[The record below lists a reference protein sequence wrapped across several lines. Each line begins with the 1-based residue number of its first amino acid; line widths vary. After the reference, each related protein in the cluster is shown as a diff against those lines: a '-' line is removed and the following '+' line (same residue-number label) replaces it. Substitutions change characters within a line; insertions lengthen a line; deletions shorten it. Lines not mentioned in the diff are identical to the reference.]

1 MIGQTVSHYRI
12 VETLGRGGMGVVY
25 GAEDIRLGRR
35 VALKFLS
42 DELSRDALAV
52 ERFQREA
59 RAASALNHPNIC
71 TVYDI
76 GEHAGR
82 QFMVMERLEGAPLN
96 EYAARAP
103 LPPLRVL
110 DLGIQLAD
118 ALDAAH
124 RSGIIHRDVK
134 PANVFVTERGQAK
147 LLDFGLAKGAIGHA
161 EDTGATTAL
170 LTNPGSV
177 LGTVAYMSPEQV
189 RGEPLDARTDLF
201 SLGAVLHEMATGCR
215 PFEGATSGA
224 IYDAILNLTPVPAS
238 KTASGTPPG
247 LDAAIGKALE
257 KDRDLRYQSAS
268 ELRADLQR
276 TKRDAESAARPQP
289 AGGSRQG
296 AGASRR
302 KWVLVTAAVVV
313 LAAAAAAI
321 GRSFLLSD
329 RDAIDSVA
337 VLPLVNA
344 SGNPDNEYLSDGIT
358 ESLINNLSQLQNL
371 HVTAA
376 STVFRYKGKTSDPR
390 KIGQDLH
397 VRAVLSGRLLLQG
410 EMLVVRTELMDVA
423 NETQLW
429 GGQSTRRAAD
439 LVSLQDE
446 LSGEISDRLRLRL
459 TSEDKRRLARHDTGS
474 SSAYQSYL
482 KGRYFWNKR
491 NVEDLPKAID
501 HFNAAVD
508 ADPTYALAYA
518 GLADTYSQMSFFNA
532 VPPRDAMPKAKAAA
546 TRALE
551 IDSALAE
558 AHISLAYASFT
569 FDWDWPAAIRHFDQ
583 ALALN
588 RAAVINHAY
597 YPFYLTVAGQHD
609 DAVNVARAALD
620 RDPPSASLS
629 HTLAVQLLLARRFDQ
644 ALAEGRRTVDLDS
657 RFAVAHDVLAVT
669 LASEGRYPEA
679 LVEVEKAVELS
690 PFTAPFR
697 ADLGF
702 VQAKLGNRAAA
713 RRILDQLSAE
723 STSRYIP
730 AFAFAVVHTGLGARD
745 EALKWLERAYEE
757 RHNRLAYLQYEPLW
771 DSLRAEERFK
781 ALVRRIGLPQ
791 RPER

>member
-12 VETLGRGGMGVVY
+12 LEALGRGGMGVVY
-25 GAEDIRLGRR
+25 EAEDARLRRR

-42 DELSRDALAV
+42 DELSRDPGAV

-82 QFMVMERLEGAPLN
+82 HFIVMELLKGAPLQ
-96 EYAARAP
+96 EYAAGVPMA
-103 LPPLRVL
+103 PLRVL
-110 DLGIQLAD
+110 DLGTQLAD

-147 LLDFGLAKGAIGHA
+147 LLDFGLAKSAIGQSKDTTITTA
-161 EDTGATTAL
+161 ELTGA
-170 LTNPGSV
+170 GSV

-189 RGEPLDARTDLF
+189 RGEPLDTRTDLF
-201 SLGAVLHEMATGCR
+201 SLGAVLHEMATACR
-215 PFEGATSGA
+215 PFQGATAGT
-224 IYDAILNLTPVPAS
+224 IYDAILNRTPVPVNEAV
-238 KTASGTPPG
+238 TGTPAG
-247 LDAAIGKALE
+247 LAGAISKALE

-276 TKRDAESAARPQP
+276 TRRDIESAAGHPP
-289 AGGSRQG
+289 AGG
-296 AGASRR
+296 ADRR
-302 KWVLVTAAVVV
+302 TGWRRRAMFAAAVVI
-313 LAAAAAAI
+313 LAVAAAAI
-321 GRSFLLSD
+321 GRSFLLSTA
-329 RDAIDSVA
+329 DAIGSVA
-337 VLPLVNA
+337 VLPFVNA
-344 SGNPDNEYLSDGIT
+344 TGNPDNEYLSEGIT
-358 ESLINNLSQLQNL
+358 ESLINHLSQLQSL
-371 HVTAA
+371 RVTAA
-376 STVFRYKGKTSDPR
+376 STIFRYKGKTSDPR

-429 GGQSTRRAAD
+429 GGQYTRRAAD

-459 TSEDKRRLARHDTGS
+459 TTDDKRRLARRDTDS
-474 SSAYQSYL
+474 ASAYQSYL

-491 NVEDLPKAID
+491 NVEDLPKAIE

-551 IDSALAE
+551 IDSGLAE

-588 RAAVINHAY
+588 RAAVMNHAY

-609 DAVNVARAALD
+609 EAVNVARAALE
-620 RDPPSASLS
+620 RDPPSASFS
-629 HTLAVQLLLARRFDQ
+629 HTLAVQLLLARRFDE
-644 ALAEGRRTVDLDS
+644 ALAEGRRTVDVDP
-657 RFAVAHDVLAVT
+657 RFAVAHDVLAAT
-669 LASEGRYPEA
+669 LAAQGRFHDALSEA
-679 LVEVEKAVELS
+679 EKAVELS
-690 PFTAPFR
+690 PISAPFR
-697 ADLGF
+697 ADLGY
-702 VQAKLGNRAAA
+702 VQGRLGNRSAA
-713 RRILDQLSAE
+713 RRMLADLSAE
-723 STSRYIP
+723 AARRYTP
-730 AFAFAVVHTGLGARD
+730 AFAFALVHTGLDEPD
-745 EALKWLERAYEE
+745 EALTWLEKAYEE
-757 RHNRLAYLQYEPLW
+757 RHNRLAYLQYEPVW
-771 DSLRAEERFK
+771 DSLRADARFK
-781 ALVRRIGLPQ
+781 DLVRRIGLPPA
-791 RPER
+791 RSVR